1 MKINYSNYSYE
12 ELLDVKHNIDKEAY
26 PERYQTLLNE
36 LALRLQQPN
45 TQQQAQ
51 PSKTT
56 AQETE
61 EDTAT
66 AWDWLV
72 IYNFKTPLARVTFGL
87 LFIAGLIYFLINI
100 LPSVFHTRLANLPA
114 YTTEIHNLEC
124 KRRTY
129 RYKGKDRAYY
139 NLELTSYGFTFY
151 VANMK
156 LKHCRQSAHELKAGD
171 VVTIWYEND
180 LIYQLA
186 TEQEVYLPYRY
197 LKRYVWLENINNIFN
212 YLIALLFY
220 VGMFYKSFINC
231 LKPYTY
237 EVSSQSES

>member
-1 MKINYSNYSYE
+1 MKINYATYSYQ
-12 ELLDVKHNIDKEAY
+12 ELLDVKHNIDKQAY

-36 LALRLQQPN
+36 LALRQQQAN
-45 TQQQAQ
+45 TQQQDTR
-51 PSKTT
+51 S
-56 AQETE
+56 QETE

-72 IYNFKTPLARVTFGL
+72 IYNFQSPAVRATFGT
-87 LFIAGLIYFLINI
+87 LFIAGLVYLLTQI
-100 LPSVFHTRLANLPA
+100 LPSVFHTKLSNLPA
-114 YTTEIHNLEC
+114 YKTEIHNIQC
-124 KRRTY
+124 KKHTY
-129 RYKGKDRAYY
+129 RYKGKERAYY

-151 VANMK
+151 VADMK
-156 LKHCRQSAHELKAGD
+156 HKHCWRSAHQLKAGD

-186 TEQEVYLPYRY
+186 TEQEIYLPYRY
-197 LKRYVWLENINNIFN
+197 LKRYVWHENINNVFN

-220 VGMFYKSFINC
+220 VGVFYKSFINC

-237 EVSSQSES
+237 VVSSQSES